1 MLKASLKK
9 FKTDHTQTKEQCLKI
24 PREKSVFNLEYF
36 LPNYIKIHCKRKTKT
51 FSAIQRTSNL
61 YMPCTL
67 SYKATTGCASVNNV
81 ANPKRRLSYPGN
93 RNDPRE
99 QLCTRSKGQP
109 YLASSE
115 VPLGRKKKWNQ

>member
-1 MLKASLKK
+1 VLQKNK
-9 FKTDHTQTKEQCLKI
+9 
-24 PREKSVFNLEYF
+24 
-36 LPNYIKIHCKRKTKT
+36 
-51 FSAIQRTSNL
+51 
-61 YMPCTL
+61 
-67 SYKATTGCASVNNV
+67 V

-115 VPLGRKKKWNQ
+115 VTPERKKKVESIGYLKQKII